1 MTDEELE
8 LLFGGMPRPPFGL
21 DIPTRRATC
30 QLYLHKVTKPV
41 WEAAI
46 AHIVSAFESR
56 DLTTDERFSIATSHL
71 LMVQTQLS
79 YCGSVAQVPGDIVA
93 VDAELEVMDDPN
105 YVIYLEIASRTTDLL
120 YPNGI
125 LYVTDREAI
134 RDAFATVFCRAILQ
148 YGKLPRLVTFS

>member
-21 DIPTRRATC
+21 DIPTRTASFR
-30 QLYLHKVTKPV
+30 LYLHKVTQPV

-46 AHIVSAFESR
+46 ARIVSALESR

-71 LMVQTQLS
+71 LMLQTQLS
-79 YCGSVAQVPGDIVA
+79 YCGSVAQSPGDTIA

-105 YVIYLEIASRTTDLL
+105 SAIYLEIASRTTDLL
-120 YPNGI
+120 YPSGVLN
-125 LYVTDREAI
+125 VTDREAI
-134 RDAFATVFCRAILQ
+134 RDAFATVFCRAILE
-148 YGKLPRLVTFS
+148 YGTLPRLITFS